1 MLVFEEYYE
10 IDYGDL
16 TEKRFGEQK
25 NIMEQNYGQYANP
38 IYNYYDS
45 GWHPYYKETD
55 LHTIQS
61 VTKSVTSALFGI
73 AIDQGFIPSV
83 DQEIIEYFPEHAS
96 LFDEARKKAITI
108 RDLLTMTAGIKWD
121 EDSYDY
127 TDPLNDAA
135 NMENS
140 EDWLDYILSKP
151 MEYEPGQNFVYNSG
165 ITIILSHILEQ
176 TTGLSAEKFAVKYLL
191 EPLEI
196 KDFFANDP
204 LY

>member
-1 MLVFEEYYE
+1 M
-10 IDYGDL
+10 
-16 TEKRFGEQK
+16 
-25 NIMEQNYGQYANP
+25 
-38 IYNYYDS
+38 
-45 GWHPYYKETD
+45 
-55 LHTIQS
+55 
-61 VTKSVTSALFGI
+61 
-73 AIDQGFIPSV
+73 
-83 DQEIIEYFPEHAS
+83 
-96 LFDEARKKAITI
+96 LFDEARKAAITI

-176 TTGLSAEKFAVKYLL
+176 TTGLSAENFAVKYLL